1 MFQMK
6 GIGNQAPGDGG
17 GGDVPRGFKEQ
28 EGDLCG
34 GWGKMSERRNVGNEE
49 WVRQSR
55 ILRATARA
63 LASSMGKTEILWR
76 L

>member
-55 ILRATARA
+55 QNLE
-63 LASSMGKTEILWR
+63 SHCKSFGFKYG
-76 L
+76 